1 MRESPEL
8 CAVSDNESG
17 VGADVDSDDVVDA
30 VDSEAVVDA
39 VDSEAVPVAD
49 SDEEP
54 DDVDDEPDD
63 DLEEPVSVGSANAI
77 AGVLA
82 MAAPTPSAKAKTL
95 ARTRCCASAGIAL
108 RGEPARA
115 PGQPLPEPTWS
126 ARWKPGRGEAL
137 LATFWDAGRRC
148 LAVVVDLRC
157 DLLMALWCPLCRPR
171 DNLSCSGWR
180 GYWAG
185 VCSRGGASSV
195 SPRGPQPAPGPI
207 WVDRWGS
214 RPARGRCR
222 AG

>member
-82 MAAPTPSAKAKTL
+82 MAAPTPIAAKPSSVIGVST
-95 ARTRCCASAGIAL
+95 TRLS
-108 RGEPARA
+108 PN
-115 PGQPLPEPTWS
+115 S
-126 ARWKPGRGEAL
+126 
-137 LATFWDAGRRC
+137 FH
-148 LAVVVDLRC
+148 
-157 DLLMALWCPLCRPR
+157 RPR
-171 DNLSCSGWR
+171 VTL
-180 GYWAG
+180 
-185 VCSRGGASSV
+185 
-195 SPRGPQPAPGPI
+195 
-207 WVDRWGS
+207 
-214 RPARGRCR
+214 
-222 AG
+222 